1 MFGKDKKAASTTA
14 WPDDRREQSL
24 GLTLTGWH
32 YKFVGERAGIYR
44 TIFQWEGVMREPA
57 TFKGMVVSGDFENWS
72 EDDLEIDLELDLGIE
87 IDDLDV
93 LGLHT
98 LKIKH
103 GKRGRLTYIS
113 GSPGEPSWGVVIFVT
128 KEEERI
134 LLDMLSRFTKPHLGY
149 GGIGMTLTVTHPKAD
164 ETGFWEEAWR
174 ESALD
179 IVGIFIIQ
187 SHGPER

>member
-1 MFGKDKKAASTTA
+1 MFTA
-14 WPDDRREQSL
+14 WADDGREQSL
-24 GLTLTGWH
+24 DLTLTGWH
-32 YKFVGERAGIYR
+32 YKFVGERAGIYQ
-44 TIFQWEGVMREPA
+44 TMFQWDGVVRKPE
-57 TFKGMVVSGDFENWS
+57 TLKGMEVSGDFETWS
-72 EDDLEIDLELDLGIE
+72 EDDLEIDLEDDLGI
-87 IDDLDV
+87 DLDE
-93 LGLHT
+93 LEEMELRT

-113 GSPGEPSWGVVIFVT
+113 GSPGEPSWGADIFVT

-134 LLDMLSRFTKPHLGY
+134 LLDMLSRFSKPHLGY

-179 IVGIFIIQ
+179 IVGIFIVQ
-187 SHGPER
+187 SHKPER